1 MRAFFGV
8 CMYVCMCVCV
18 YRCCW
23 VVAFGFPQTSL
34 PRSPDLTIAPFGH
47 LQAIL
52 TLANVLCNSKT
63 LNNLYLVDCGLS
75 SRTFLDILTA
85 ALSMHPASPPPS
97 LFALRMFGVNAT
109 CDDDGGSTAPRAMTA
124 ADRALAFGT
133 DNLHGVRYWLEFSKN
148 DLGSKGTQACL
159 REHQA
164 GATRVL
170 MLMSIL
176 RCACGTCPKV
186 ARRWLSW

>member
-1 MRAFFGV
+1 MHTDLHVDMFLEALLANGPLCHTV
-8 CMYVCMCVCV
+8 LQSLNLSGNKPNKQVGTEYACVLWCMYVCMYVCVCV

-85 ALSMHPASPPPS
+85 ALSMHPVPRPPS
-97 LFALRMFGVNAT
+97 LF
-109 CDDDGGSTAPRAMTA
+109 CAP
-124 ADRALAFGT
+124 
-133 DNLHGVRYWLEFSKN
+133 NVRCQRN
-148 DLGSKGTQACL
+148 
-159 REHQA
+159 
-164 GATRVL
+164 V
-170 MLMSIL
+170 
-176 RCACGTCPKV
+176 
-186 ARRWLSW
+186 